1 MEQDKDRILQKSYMI
16 HDCNKGIVLVILH
29 GKMLLNFNM
38 LD

>member
-16 HDCNKGIVLVILH
+16 HDNKGIVLVILH